1 MTLGLSLETFTTL
14 HVIISLLGIA
24 SGLVAFIAV
33 ARGAWLQ
40 RWHDGF
46 LLTTILTSLT
56 GFLFPF
62 KGVTPAIVVG
72 VLSMVLLVVACLSL
86 YRWKAKGWARLVYM
100 VTGVIALYFNM
111 FVLVIQSFQKIPT
124 FTALAPTQSE
134 PPFVIAQAIVLLG
147 SLVLGFA
154 ATRSSRR
161 SAIEA

>member
-72 VLSMVLLVVACLSL
+72 VLSMVLLVVACLAL

-111 FVLVIQSFQKIPT
+111 FVLIIQSFQKIPT